1 MELVRGSYSLRSRH
15 RGSVA
20 TIGNFDGVHL
30 GHQAMVE
37 RLRGRAEALALP
49 LTVLTFEPHPLEF
62 FAPERAPARI
72 TRLRDKVRLLRGH
85 GVDRLLCLRFGRH
98 LAAMEPEAFV
108 EDILLGRLGV
118 RHLLIGDDFRFGR
131 QRRGDFKLLDEMA
144 GIHGFGLER
153 MPTLAA
159 AGDRVSSTRVREC
172 LLAGN
177 LSHAEEL
184 LGRPYAISGRVMR
197 GQALGREL
205 GYPTANI
212 AFHGQPPPLRGVFAV
227 RVRLNDETS
236 WRPAAASVG
245 TRPTVNGVDTLLESY
260 LLDFSGS
267 LYGRTMEV
275 AFDSRLRDEQHF
287 DSLEAL
293 KAQMAEDV
301 ARTRAY
307 YAQHTLN

>member
-30 GHQAMVE
+30 GHQAMIE
-37 RLRGRAEALALP
+37 RLRDRADAYGLP

-72 TRLRDKVRLLRGH
+72 TRLRDKVRLLRRH
-85 GVDRLLCLRFGRH
+85 AVDRLLCLRFGRH
-98 LAAMEPEAFV
+98 LSSMEPEAFV
-108 EDILLGRLGV
+108 EDILLERLGV

-131 QRRGDFKLLDEMA
+131 QRRGDFALLERMA
-144 GIHGFGLER
+144 DTHGFGLER

-159 AGDRVSSTRVREC
+159 AGDRVSSTRIREC

-177 LSHAEEL
+177 LEHAAEL
-184 LGRPYAISGRVMR
+184 LGRPYAISGRVVR
-197 GQALGREL
+197 GQALGRDL

-212 AFHGQPPPLRGVFAV
+212 AFHGQAPPLRGVFAV
-227 RVRLNDETS
+227 AVRVGAEAL
-236 WRPAAASVG
+236 WRPAAASIG
-245 TRPTVNGVDTLLESY
+245 TRPTVSGVETLLECY

-267 LYGRTMEV
+267 LYGRTLEV
-275 AFDSRLRDEQHF
+275 RFDVRLRDEMRF
-287 DSLEAL
+287 ESLDEL
-293 KAQMAEDV
+293 KARMAEDV
-301 ARTRAY
+301 ARTRAH
-307 YAQHTLN
+307 YAENPLK